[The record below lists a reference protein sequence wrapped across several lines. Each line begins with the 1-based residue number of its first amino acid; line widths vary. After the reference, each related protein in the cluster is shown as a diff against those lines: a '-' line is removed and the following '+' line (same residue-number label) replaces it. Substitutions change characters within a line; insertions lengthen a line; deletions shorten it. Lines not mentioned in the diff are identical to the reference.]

1 MSSHSNSNSNSNG
14 DSPTP
19 IIPNS
24 AAEFKSH
31 DGLFEY
37 VQQDPNRPDPTG
49 RVFNYAML
57 GASRVVYGSIARLA
71 VIKVIHALSASADV
85 LALSKVEVDISKIEM
100 GRALTV
106 KWRGKPVFIRRRTP
120 DEIASA
126 VSDDKADLRDK
137 QTDAARVQ
145 KPEWLVVVGI
155 CTHLGCV
162 PINGEGAYKGW
173 FCPCHGSHY
182 DTSGR
187 IRIGPAPLNLEVPEY
202 KFLDD
207 KRLVLG

>member
-1 MSSHSNSNSNSNG
+1 MSSHSNNNNG
-14 DSPTP
+14 EAINATANHPS
-19 IIPNS
+19 
-24 AAEFKSH
+24 EFKTH

-37 VQQDPNRPDPTG
+37 VQADPNRPDPSG

-57 GASRVVYGSIARLA
+57 GATRVIYASLARLA
-71 VIKVIHALSASADV
+71 VIKAIHSLSASADV
-85 LALSKVEVDISKIEM
+85 LALSKIEVDISKIEM
-100 GRALTV
+100 GRSLTV
-106 KWRGKPVFIRRRTP
+106 KWRGKPVFIRRRTQE
-120 DEIASA
+120 EIAAA
-126 VSDDKADLRDK
+126 VADDKAELRDK

-187 IRIGPAPLNLEVPEY
+187 IRLGPAPLNLEVPEY
-202 KFLDD
+202 KFTDATH
-207 KRLVLG
+207 LVLG